1 LSFFSTATE
10 VEWRHQEDGQK
21 VRVSL
26 RTGRIVPI
34 PDEANDYHEDYTKIG
49 GYKGMLSSRCSYSNK
64 SLLLMV

>member
-1 LSFFSTATE
+1 M
-10 VEWRHQEDGQK
+10 
-21 VRVSL
+21 SL